1 VWCPSRTRSAEGDGL
16 CGFSFELVA
25 VSMLAMSSPRDR
37 GLLPPHGE
45 QSVERR
51 FRVGSLDTL
60 EVRCASSRTDPNELW
75 GGRTVNGTGTKDD
88 PRTPNDGERV
98 PRTDVFSGLGEQ
110 ERRVLLEWV
119 GENMPGLRRSAY
131 GQRILYWTLLVGFIV
146 GLAAYTGGYSLKS
159 SVTTE
164 PLGFVGDLLYTLG
177 WALWTGVVV
186 VLFLEVFPKVK
197 RRQYKELLDA
207 YEAALRDKA
216 RAEGDEASGNS

>member
-1 VWCPSRTRSAEGDGL
+1 
-16 CGFSFELVA
+16 
-25 VSMLAMSSPRDR
+25 
-37 GLLPPHGE
+37 
-45 QSVERR
+45 
-51 FRVGSLDTL
+51 
-60 EVRCASSRTDPNELW
+60 
-75 GGRTVNGTGTKDD
+75 VNGTGAKDA

-146 GLAAYTGGYSLKS
+146 GLAAYTGGYALKS